1 MKTALQVFSF
11 SIFCFVLNRVALPL
25 ARVKKQIQAMPF
37 FIDEVT
43 RPAFFESIPKFTQ
56 ADSRRAEVLSSLSER
71 AALENKKAAKAL
83 TQRREGEAKH
93 AAELEERRPAL
104 EAGERLQKAHAI
116 RKERILAITE
126 VSERLARDML
136 QPDHFLMLPCTQR
149 FPLTT
154 RSR

>member
-1 MKTALQVFSF
+1 
-11 SIFCFVLNRVALPL
+11 
-25 ARVKKQIQAMPF
+25 MPF